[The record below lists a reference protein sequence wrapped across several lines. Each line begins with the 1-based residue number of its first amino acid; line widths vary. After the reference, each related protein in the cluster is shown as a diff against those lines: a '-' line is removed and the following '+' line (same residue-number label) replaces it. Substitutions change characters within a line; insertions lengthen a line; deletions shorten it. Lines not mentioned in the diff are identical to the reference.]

1 MNEDV
6 TAEKAYPI
14 QMTYSN
20 NQLFETVKTD
30 FWKQKLF
37 PS

>member
-20 NQLFETVKTD
+20 NQLVETALDWFLETN
-30 FWKQKLF
+30 LF
-37 PS
+37 PL